1 LFATVGIVWGI
12 PYLLIRIAVRQV
24 EPPTL
29 VFLRT
34 APASLLLL
42 PFAWRAGGMRALLS
56 RWRAIVAYTAAELG
70 VSWLFLFRAEQRLS
84 SSLSGLLIAMV
95 PFVSVALAKAKG
107 DAERLGLTR
116 IAGLLVGLAG
126 VATLVGV
133 GVRGSQLLSV
143 GEIAITAV
151 CYAVGPMII
160 ARYLQSVPALG
171 VVTASL
177 VLTSV
182 AYSPFAL
189 THLPSRMSPEVLSS
203 VVVLFVVCTAIAFIA
218 FFALISE
225 VGPERATV
233 VTFVNPA
240 VAVALG
246 VLLLKEPF
254 TLGVGL
260 GFPLVLA
267 GSYLATRRSGD
278 DGPAQIGSRTR
289 SASPPRR
296 SAS

>member
-1 LFATVGIVWGI
+1 MVWGI

-34 APASLLLL
+34 GCAAILLL
-42 PFAWRAGGMRALLS
+42 PFAWRAGGRQKLLS
-56 RWRAIVAYTAAELG
+56 HWRAVVTYTAAELG

-84 SSLSGLLIAMV
+84 SSLSGLLIAIV
-95 PFVSVALAKAKG
+95 PFVSVALAKATG
-107 DAERLGLTR
+107 RSERLEWSR

-133 GVRGSQLLSV
+133 GVRGSQVLSV
-143 GEIAITAV
+143 GEIGVTV
-151 CYAVGPMII
+151 VGYAVGPMVI
-160 ARYLQSVPALG
+160 ARYLQSVPAVE

-177 VLTSV
+177 VLTSLV
-182 AYSPFAL
+182 YAPFGL
-189 THLPSRMSPEVLSS
+189 THLPKRMSPEVLSS
-203 VVVLFVVCTAIAFIA
+203 VVVLVVICTAIAFLA
-218 FFALISE
+218 FFALINE

-240 VAVALG
+240 VAIALG
-246 VLLLKEPF
+246 VVLLHEPF

-267 GSYLATRRSGD
+267 GSFLATRKHRERSGD
-278 DGPAQIGSRTR
+278 DLVTPEHLAPETLR
-289 SASPPRR
+289 
-296 SAS
+296 